1 MKWGTFWRLTGIF
14 TAFLGGGTGIVLGLR
29 ALEKVI
35 GTGWAVALFFVV
47 LVVGVS
53 AAIAAMEAK
62 AERDAK
68 NGYEYW

>member
-35 GTGWAVALFFVV
+35 GTGWAVGLFFVALIV
-47 LVVGVS
+47 CAGATLAV
-53 AAIAAMEAK
+53 IEAK
-62 AERDAK
+62 VERDAK
-68 NGYEYW
+68 NGYERW